1 MGKIK
6 SWLMDM
12 EQDAAEMSLFLFCR
26 KHGAAHM
33 DVWKSV
39 NDPNYDDGITGREPE
54 EVQNGSIS

>member
-26 KHGAAHM
+26 KHGAEHM

-39 NDPNYDDGITGREPE
+39 NDPNYDDGISGRECE
-54 EVQNGSIS
+54 EAA